1 LASAGTETIY
11 FTDYAK
17 AVIFDL
23 LFSLAYMPTVIMSQ
37 LPSSTELWASL
48 QYDAEV
54 AVVGGG
60 CVGASTAYHLARL
73 GCESVALF
81 ERDHLAWGAT
91 GKSSAI
97 VNLGVWHASKPLTRM
112 LLESIETFRN
122 FNQAIGGKCGFNP
135 TGWVGVAGPEQEDRV
150 TRTVKAEREMGA
162 ETRFIHG
169 SEIGEIEPAVF
180 TDDLSVA
187 VYEPRSG
194 YADPVETTI
203 SFANNAER
211 LGAQIHTTVEVTR
224 LVVKDGRVTGM
235 ETEKGKVSARKVVV
249 AANVW
254 ARRLFSE
261 VGVAVPIS
269 STRKQVCLF
278 KLPNE
283 LGRPRVITDDFLND
297 LYVKPE
303 GDQTLVGEI
312 ESPGMPADPD
322 HFVETIDYDT
332 VPRLAGKLIRRFPSM
347 GAAVSR
353 GGYAGPYDVSPD
365 GHPILDEVPDVEGL
379 YCAVGFSGHGF
390 RFSPTT
396 GRLMAEFVQN
406 GKTEGIDIKEFRFSR
421 FVEGK
426 PITPLA

>member
-1 LASAGTETIY
+1 LVSAGTNAIY
-11 FTDYAK
+11 FTDFAK
-17 AVIFDL
+17 ATDFDL
-23 LFSLAYMPTVIMSQ
+23 LFRYMPTVIMPR
-37 LPSSTELWASL
+37 LPSSTELWPSL

-73 GCESVALF
+73 GCKSITLF
-81 ERDHLAWGAT
+81 ERNHLAWGAT
-91 GKSSAI
+91 GKCSAI

-112 LLESIETFRN
+112 LLESIKTFRN
-122 FNQAIGGKCGFNP
+122 FDQAIGGKCGFNP

-150 TRTVKAEREMGA
+150 TKTVNAEREMGA
-162 ETRFIHG
+162 ETRLIPRT
-169 SEIGEIEPAVF
+169 EVKEIEPAVF
-180 TDDLSVA
+180 TNDLSVV
-187 VYEPRSG
+187 VYEPDSG

-203 SFANNAER
+203 SFAKSAER
-211 LGAQIHTTVEVTR
+211 LGAQIHTGVEVTR
-224 LVVKDGRVTGM
+224 LIVKDGRVTGM
-235 ETEKGKVSARKVVV
+235 ETVMGNVNARKIVV

-254 ARRLFSE
+254 ARRLFAD

-283 LGRPRVITDDFLND
+283 LGRPKVIMDDFLND
-297 LYVKPE
+297 LYMKPE

-312 ESPGMPADPD
+312 EAPGTPADPE

-332 VPRLAGKLIRRFPSM
+332 IPRLAGKLIHRFPSM

-365 GHPILDEVPDVEGL
+365 GHPILDEVPGVEGL

-390 RFSPTT
+390 RFSPST
-396 GRLMAEFVQN
+396 GRLMAEFVLN

-421 FVEGK
+421 FAEAR
-426 PITPLA
+426 PITPFA